1 MFDLGW
7 SEILVIAVVA
17 ILVVGP
23 NDLPR
28 MMRTIG
34 EWVGKMRRMAQHFQ
48 AGVDEM
54 IRQSELEDL
63 RKDLKTIHREVNA
76 PLAPAR
82 VTAPPAAQMVR
93 TEASAPEPPAQPAAD
108 APPAS

>member
-28 MMRTIG
+28 MMRTVG

-76 PLAPAR
+76 PLAPTR
-82 VTAPPAAQMVR
+82 VAAPPATQMVQ
-93 TEASAPEPPAQPAAD
+93 AEPPAPAPQS
-108 APPAS
+108 APDRPPQAT

>member
-23 NDLPR
+23 NELPR
-28 MMRTIG
+28 MMRTVG
-34 EWVGKMRRMAQHFQ
+34 EWVAKMRRMAQHFQ

-76 PLAPAR
+76 PLSPLPRAP
-82 VTAPPAAQMVR
+82 APPAAQMVQ
-93 TEASAPEPPAQPAAD
+93 ADPAPDD
-108 APPAS
+108 APPAEPTKAT

>member
-23 NDLPR
+23 KELPR

-34 EWVGKMRRMAQHFQ
+34 EWVAKMRRMAQHFQ

-63 RKDLKTIHREVNA
+63 RNDLKSIHREVNA
-76 PLAPAR
+76 PLPR
-82 VTAPPAAQMVR
+82 VPAPPATQLIQ
-93 TEASAPEPPAQPAAD
+93 SDPPPPAPAE
-108 APPAS
+108 PAKPT

>member
-23 NDLPR
+23 NELPR

-34 EWVGKMRRMAQHFQ
+34 EWMGKMRRMAQHFQ

-76 PLAPAR
+76 PLSTTLRMP
-82 VTAPPAAQMVR
+82 APPPTQMVQSDPAPLPSAS
-93 TEASAPEPPAQPAAD
+93 TELPPKAT
-108 APPAS
+108 